1 MGLVVRE
8 ANVQTKRGGDCV
20 LYLTAMTGDF
30 EDGLIGVYF
39 RYTFQRLL
47 HLHWH

>member
-1 MGLVVRE
+1 VVRE
-8 ANVQTKRGGDCV
+8 ANVQTKRGGDSV

-30 EDGLIGVYF
+30 KDGLIGVEPCF

-47 HLHWH
+47 HLHRH